1 MKSPITQRPTVL
13 RVPQRASGGQAR
25 PSDGVDFFYVW
36 HQPPTDEFPTVSEA
50 SFEVERIEVNE
61 RRLAICTTKN
71 VDEDRLLVTCRDER
85 LSELVGQRVR
95 VEATFKVKVPKRA
108 HRIHLSVP
116 VPAHADWTSRSTEG
130 HNVQSRLVICIS
142 AHWWQRNSYD
152 RLPPPCNLTDGVRT
166 CSAGAADGR
175 RAGTAAMVGAG
186 AGSRR
191 SALRAGHVG
200 VSRLS

>member
-95 VEATFKVKVPKRA
+95 VEAT
-108 HRIHLSVP
+108 
-116 VPAHADWTSRSTEG
+116 
-130 HNVQSRLVICIS
+130 
-142 AHWWQRNSYD
+142 WWQRNSYD
-152 RLPPPCNLTDGVRT
+152 RLPPPCNLTDRGSHMFCWSSGRQE
-166 CSAGAADGR
+166 GGNGGDGWGR
-175 RAGTAAMVGAG
+175 GRF
-186 AGSRR
+186 
-191 SALRAGHVG
+191 
-200 VSRLS
+200 